1 MYLQILIL
9 EALGK
14 PTLWDTELKWNNKC
28 GMELDEKHD
37 EDTHYINR
45 ARNGYHW
52 NTCMGMKISWQVAK
66 TKVKFLSK

>member
-1 MYLQILIL
+1 
-9 EALGK
+9 
-14 PTLWDTELKWNNKC
+14 
-28 GMELDEKHD
+28 MELDEKHD